1 MWGCRTLVLDVL
13 DSRLASS
20 RAACF
25 IYVLFVPEEGLKLS
39 ECWERQPT
47 LTCRS
52 FLLLLTAIRS
62 ERYRQCMK
70 CLVLLVQILVSGSKG
85 TLSDVCCWLT
95 VDRGGQE
102 VVTHVTQ
109 SWCHFCRQRL
119 ALKAFTHTSEYDLA
133 ISDYFRKQYSAGV
146 SQLTLRY
153 GMNPHQKPAQI
164 FTTLAELPL
173 RGESEC
179 KYCS

>member
-39 ECWERQPT
+39 ECLECQPT

-62 ERYRQCMK
+62 ERYR
-70 CLVLLVQILVSGSKG
+70 LLQL
-85 TLSDVCCWLT
+85 
-95 VDRGGQE
+95 
-102 VVTHVTQ
+102 Q
-109 SWCHFCRQRL
+109 SAVYEML
-119 ALKAFTHTSEYDLA
+119 GIIGANT
-133 ISDYFRKQYSAGV
+133 
-146 SQLTLRY
+146 
-153 GMNPHQKPAQI
+153 
-164 FTTLAELPL
+164 
-173 RGESEC
+173 GERE
-179 KYCS
+179 